1 VKATQEVRPGVGTE
15 ADEDHGQAIASS
27 VPAADRL
34 AQYVQ
39 GAFVVVVQV
48 GEDRLRRRVFLN
60 LPSAQRAAERA
71 RDRGHTAVVALA
83 RLDVVGVIENEHLR

>member
-1 VKATQEVRPGVGTE
+1 MTTSNEDRPGLASE
-15 ADEDHGQAIASS
+15 ATEDHGQAIASS

-39 GAFVVVVQV
+39 GVYVVVVQV
-48 GEDRLRRRVFLN
+48 GEDRLRRRVYLN

-71 RDRGHTAVVALA
+71 QDRGHTAVVALA
-83 RLDVVGVIENEHLR
+83 RLDVVGVIE